1 MEVSDLKFSVNKA
14 MESVKINYGGLPRS
28 IYILFYARIINK
40 FGGFVYAFLA
50 FYMKTKLGM
59 SEGAIADYVLINGAV
74 SMMSPFI
81 GGYVADKKGR
91 KAIFVFVQL
100 LGSMFFIA
108 CGFLTDTRP
117 EVIPKLLII
126 ASFLYNMV
134 GPISNAM
141 VADITDNQDD
151 RRRSYSLLY
160 LGINI
165 GVAVG
170 PLLGGFLLINY
181 VKWFFFGDAIT
192 TIISVFLVA
201 LFVKETMLT
210 GEEMKKVEG
219 GEKMES
225 GVTALIFIKK
235 PVLLLYA
242 VFAILN
248 SAVYAQMGFGLSLHM
263 DHVFGEEFGAAYYG
277 MLLSFNAVVVLVFT
291 IALTELLKRFGPVY
305 NVALSALLNTLGFG
319 MIAFIG
325 SRLPLF
331 FVSVFIWTVAEIVM
345 VTNSNVFI
353 MSHTPVNYRGRFSAF
368 IGFLMGV
375 GFVVSPRFMSFMMVN
390 YSYETAWKGIGIIS
404 IIAFLGFMFTGYVDK
419 KINGTEHINEASTD

>member
-1 MEVSDLKFSVNKA
+1 MKFSVKSSL
-14 MESVKINYGGLPRS
+14 ESVKTNYGGLPRS
-28 IYILFYARIINK
+28 IYILFFAKIINRL
-40 FGGFVYAFLA
+40 GGFVYAFLA
-50 FYMKTKLGM
+50 LYMKTKLGM
-59 SEGAIADYVLINGAV
+59 NEGDIANYILINGAV

-91 KAIFVFVQL
+91 KAIFVSVQFM
-100 LGSMFFIA
+100 GSMFFIA
-108 CGFLTDTRP
+108 CGFYTKTRP
-117 EVIPKLLII
+117 EIIPVLLIM
-126 ASFLYNMV
+126 ASVLYNMV
-134 GPISNAM
+134 DPISNAM
-141 VADITDNQDD
+141 VADITEDQDQ

-170 PLLGGFLLINY
+170 PLLGGFLLANY
-181 VKWFFFGDAIT
+181 VQWFFFGDAIT
-192 TIISVFLVA
+192 TIISVILVA
-201 LFVKETMLT
+201 LFVNETMLT
-210 GEEMKKVEG
+210 SEEMEKVEG

-235 PVLLLYA
+235 PVLLMYTI
-242 VFAILN
+242 FAILS

-263 DHVFGEEFGAAYYG
+263 DHVFGGDYGAAYYG
-277 MLLSFNAVVVLVFT
+277 MLISFNAVVVLVFT
-291 IALTELLKRFGPVY
+291 IALTELLKRFRPVY
-305 NVALSALLNTLGFG
+305 NVAIASLLNTIGFG

-331 FVSVFIWTVAEIVM
+331 FMSVFIWTVAEIVM

-353 MSHTPVNYRGRFSAF
+353 MAHTPVNYRGRFSAV

-375 GFVVSPRFMSFMMVN
+375 GFVVSPRIMSSMMVN

-404 IIAFLGFMFTGYVDK
+404 FVAFLGFMVTGYVDK
-419 KINGTEHINEASTD
+419 KINGSGNMKEASNKSFD